1 MTAVILGADSATGA
15 YLARLLEARGGEVF
29 ASPGGGAALA
39 ALLGPEAR
47 VTAVPA
53 ADVVAL
59 VGTMDT
65 GTLYA
70 LNDGSA
76 AQAALVAEAIAAAP
90 KTLRLAHV
98 VDADVLRQ
106 SPALLAEAR
115 RIASLRRD
123 AGHPAVNA
131 ILHAHD
137 SRLGPA
143 DTLPAQIITAAWAAG
158 RGTPQPRLD
167 IVETGPRDWGWTAEY
182 VDAVI
187 RLAALERPV
196 DLAIGSGH
204 TLTASEITE
213 HAFAFFGQDAAGY
226 VRILPAAT
234 APQTP
239 VDTAR
244 LKAATGWSATTWGR
258 DLVRA
263 LCEGAAAR
271 NGPGPGFVPVR

>member
-1 MTAVILGADSATGA
+1 MTALILGADSATGA

-29 ASPGGGAALA
+29 ACPGNGIAMT
-39 ALLGPEAR
+39 ALLGPETR
-47 VTAVPA
+47 VTAVQA
-53 ADVVAL
+53 ADVLAL
-59 VGTMDT
+59 VGTMDI

-76 AQAALVAEAIAAAP
+76 AQATLVAEALAAAP
-90 KTLRLAHV
+90 ASLRLAHV

-106 SPALLAEAR
+106 SPALLAEAK
-115 RIASLRRD
+115 RIAALRRD
-123 AGHPAVNA
+123 AGRPAVNA

-143 DTLPAQIITAAWAAG
+143 DMLPAQIITAAWAAG
-158 RGTPQPRLD
+158 QDTPRPMLD
-167 IVETGPRDWGWTAEY
+167 IFETGPRDWGWTAEY

-204 TLTASEITE
+204 MLTASEITE
-213 HAFAFFGQDAAGY
+213 HAFAFFGVNAAGH
-226 VRILPAAT
+226 VRMVPAQA
-234 APQTP
+234 APETP